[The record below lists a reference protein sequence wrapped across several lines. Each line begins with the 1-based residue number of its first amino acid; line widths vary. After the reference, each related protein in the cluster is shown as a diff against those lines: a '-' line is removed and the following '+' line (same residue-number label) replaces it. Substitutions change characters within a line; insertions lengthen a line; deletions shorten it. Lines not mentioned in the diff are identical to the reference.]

1 MLATL
6 TMQFNNVNVP
16 GPVFSI
22 AISSTFPQLKV
33 LAVDCDSESIRQAN
47 INIKVTPSVADP
59 NDFCSDPEPT

>member
-1 MLATL
+1 MTLLVTL
-6 TMQFNNVNVP
+6 TMQFKNVH

-59 NDFCSDPEPT
+59 IDFCSDPEPT